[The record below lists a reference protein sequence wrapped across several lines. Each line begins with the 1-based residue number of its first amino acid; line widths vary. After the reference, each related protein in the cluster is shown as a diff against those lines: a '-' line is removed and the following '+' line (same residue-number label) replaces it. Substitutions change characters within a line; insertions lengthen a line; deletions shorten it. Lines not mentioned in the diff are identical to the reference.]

1 MVSGIPILSDGWSGY
16 RKLDEKGFQ
25 HTATA
30 LSGQAQPAHELFPW
44 VHISLS
50 NLKRFLLGTHHQV
63 QPKHLKRYVAEFNYR
78 LNRRTMEPD
87 LLPRLLRACLGTTT
101 VTFQQ
106 LTGET

>member
-25 HTATA
+25 HTATS

-63 QPKHLKRYVAEFNYR
+63 QPKHLKRYVAEFNVSVRISPLDRKGVSNSQVSTY
-78 LNRRTMEPD
+78 
-87 LLPRLLRACLGTTT
+87 
-101 VTFQQ
+101 F
-106 LTGET
+106 